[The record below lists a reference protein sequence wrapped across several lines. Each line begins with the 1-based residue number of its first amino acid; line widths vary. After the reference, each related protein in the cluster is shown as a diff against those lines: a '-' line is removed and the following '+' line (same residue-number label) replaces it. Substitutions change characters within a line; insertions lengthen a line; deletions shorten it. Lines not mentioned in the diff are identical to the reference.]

1 MTPVGYWIVRL
12 HVLHV
17 QSQEPC
23 FTRILSCTHRL
34 LWAQW
39 LRRIC
44 TRLHIRLLLRHER
57 LTAVWLLPVWRLLS
71 ILLLLLLLLLRI
83 VGLLHK
89 VARATAIWRLSAI
102 WR

>member
-1 MTPVGYWIVRL
+1 MFL
-12 HVLHV
+12 
-17 QSQEPC
+17 SQEPY
-23 FTRILSCTHRL
+23 FTTESCTHRL

-44 TRLHIRLLLRHER
+44 TRLHVRLLLRHER
-57 LTAVWLLPVWRLLS
+57 LAAVRLLPVWRLLS
-71 ILLLLLLLLLRI
+71 ILLLLLLLLLLRI

-89 VARATAIWRLSAI
+89 VAWATAIWRLSAI